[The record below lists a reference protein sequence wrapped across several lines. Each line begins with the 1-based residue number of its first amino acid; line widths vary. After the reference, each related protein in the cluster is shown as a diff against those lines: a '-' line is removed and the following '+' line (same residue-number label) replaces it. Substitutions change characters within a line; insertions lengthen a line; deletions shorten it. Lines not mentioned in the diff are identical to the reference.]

1 VTIKT
6 VEKWVAEKDKELDTL
21 LWLKY
26 EKVGWYTVGLLKC
39 VVCVEFEA
47 RLIGMCNVCSMFIE
61 GTPNLRTTSFKDHAK
76 SEMHARAMMLI
87 KNAMI

>member
-1 VTIKT
+1 M
-6 VEKWVAEKDKELDTL
+6 
-21 LWLKY
+21 
-26 EKVGWYTVGLLKC
+26 
-39 VVCVEFEA
+39 VCVEFEA